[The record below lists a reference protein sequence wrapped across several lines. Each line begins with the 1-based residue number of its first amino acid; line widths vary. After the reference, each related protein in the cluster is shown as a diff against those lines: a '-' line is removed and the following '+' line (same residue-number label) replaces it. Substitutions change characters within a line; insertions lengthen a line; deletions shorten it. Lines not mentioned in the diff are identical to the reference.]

1 MNVKK
6 LKETLNEEHNGFA
19 ITFEVL
25 CTLFMIFTMFFL
37 ILFVLMVMNGQRF
50 MNTVLTTTAAEAARW
65 GGVDSRAYSVN
76 VGGAK
81 LLTEAQNQ
89 LNNVVNNGS
98 PSNLSGFRATIGGS
112 PAYIQSDGDQITVY
126 IRYHLPSPW
135 HAIGVVQSAGGN
147 GREVNTHQQS
157 TDLYNKIENS
167 GGLGM
172 TIRVNSIMK
181 SGRLLH

>member
-6 LKETLNEEHNGFA
+6 LKEILNEEHNGFA

-65 GGVDSRAYSVN
+65 GGMNSRAYTVN
-76 VGGAK
+76 VGGNN
-81 LLTEAQNQ
+81 LRTEAQNQ
-89 LNNVVNNGS
+89 LNSVVPEFGAIINGS
-98 PSNLSGFRATIGGS
+98 PN
-112 PAYIQSDGDQITVY
+112 YITTDGQQITVY
-126 IRYHLPSPW
+126 IQYQLPSPW
-135 HAIGVVQSAGGN
+135 HVIGRVNGAGQG
-147 GREVNTHQQS
+147 
-157 TDLYNKIENS
+157 YS
-167 GGLGM
+167 GGYDMYSALSSRPLGM

-181 SGRLLH
+181 SGRLLY